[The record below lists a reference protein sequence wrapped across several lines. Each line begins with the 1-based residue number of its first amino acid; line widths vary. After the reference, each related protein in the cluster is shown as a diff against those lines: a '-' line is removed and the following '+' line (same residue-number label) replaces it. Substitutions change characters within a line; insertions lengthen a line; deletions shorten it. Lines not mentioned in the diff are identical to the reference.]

1 MHVAELN
8 IGRLK
13 HPIDD
18 PRMADFVDNLARVN
32 AMAERMP
39 GFVWRLTGDGSNG
52 GALDLRPYPDPM
64 MAVNM
69 SVWETVEQLEQ
80 YVWKTVHQRFYNRKA
95 EWFEKMSSH
104 YFVMWFVEEGHVP
117 TLDEAKARLE
127 HLEANGNSDHAFG
140 WDHLEHIKL
149 WQSQRCG

>member
-8 IGRLK
+8 IGRLN

-39 GFVWRLTGDGSNG
+39 GFVWRLVGDGSND
-52 GALDLRPYPDPM
+52 GALDLRPFPDPM
-64 MAVNM
+64 MALNM
-69 SVWETVEQLEQ
+69 SVWQTVEHLEQ
-80 YVWKTVHQRFYNRKA
+80 YVWNTVHRRFYSRKA
-95 EWFEKMSSH
+95 EWFAPLKSH
-104 YFVMWFVEEGHVP
+104 HFVMWFVEEGYVP

-127 HLEANGNSDHAFG
+127 HIETHGNSDHAFD
-140 WDHLEHIKL
+140 WSHLEHIKL
-149 WQSQRCG
+149 WQSQRCA

>member
-8 IGRLK
+8 IGRLLY
-13 HPIDD
+13 PIDD

-32 AMAERMP
+32 AMADRMP
-39 GFVWRLTGDGSNG
+39 GFVWRLVGDGSNG
-52 GALDLRPYPDPM
+52 GALELRPYPDPM

-69 SVWETVEQLEQ
+69 SVWETVEQLEM
-80 YVWKTVHQRFYNRKA
+80 YVWKTVHQRFYNRKN
-95 EWFEKMSSH
+95 EWFEKH
-104 YFVMWFVEEGHVP
+104 AKHHFVMWFVPEGHIP

-127 HLEANGNSDHAFG
+127 HLQANGNSDHAFD
-140 WDHLEHIKL
+140 WSHLEHIKL